1 MASVNNLNQRCVTLA
16 VIDVRKKAGFEDYII
31 SGSGLRDNILKLH
44 QKYENL
50 INLKTLK
57 LNSSPDTFSKI

>member
-16 VIDVRKKAGFEDYII
+16 FIDLRKKAGFEDYIV
-31 SGSGLRDNILKLH
+31 SASALRDNILKLH
-44 QKYENL
+44 QKYESL

-57 LNSSPDTFSKI
+57 WNSSPDIFSKI